1 MFSSASA
8 CTPNSQVY
16 VTFLSSKNQILDITP
31 AVDVTVNGSLI
42 EDRPISLLTGDSVTG
57 TITTPSGYLAHDLY
71 PYTLDD
77 NQHCFA
83 IVNKNNYQ
91 PTVTVDASRKKWYNY
106 IPDDFLISFYHHG
119 IIQQV
124 YPGFGQGTVDVSK
137 LHIILSPIDNSVFF
151 YSSQNVLVCKA
162 ILPAG
167 PIEYQKL
174 INTYNNSSTI
184 VYDAIILC
192 NNKKLYRI
200 RIDINFQGSQEFT
213 PTVIPISSLAPLYF
227 EQDLPNGTTFI
238 EASRRR
244 FNSSIFPVVTTLA
257 VHGTN
262 IWLAGE
268 GTLFLLTKDFILINK
283 FIVVN
288 EQILGIASIGNDVVI
303 TTKNNNAYY
312 VSSTGVVTLIYQA
325 AALGTPASL
334 NGIVYLPDSN
344 NQQIILLT
352 DNSGTYQTISTP
364 NFLPAYAREFEGK
377 IWVTGHDSI
386 QVLTIDGN
394 QISNTISFTDKVT
407 LVSVLGNSIIATHF
421 LKDVVTLDLTGI
433 KKVIPFTVDTLRGPI
448 SHIGTTPNIIKML
461 GQSSFIPINGV
472 DLTCWVNGVAGVTAN
487 NGDFFGVSYKA
498 SRNGIFRTVFILGD
512 KAFDVDIVV
521 SSSASMYDF
530 FKANVSG
537 SNALSGPLNPIYTP
551 NIGSIDNGMTSNVDI
566 GFNFNIY
573 DTTYSSVSISTEG
586 FWVMGD
592 TASLD
597 IPGMTTDA
605 FYVESGNL
613 YQGLPINN
621 VDPLNIVP
629 GILSN
634 GETPGIYYR
643 TGTDGDFNYF
653 RSRWVGTT
661 THYHP
666 LGNTVNTTTY
676 ITNSNVIPLMSISG
690 ISSGDYISG
699 NGIIISSQ
707 VQSVVTKNETS
718 IAYFGNISANYIAI
732 QNTSANIVPY
742 STAVSSVTGE
752 IAYVTSTEWIATIGN
767 IILASNNDTITVD
780 GISSVVMD
788 QGYKLNMVYFA
799 PYDPHSNISD
809 ILSIDYNNIT
819 LTAITPTSISAN
831 IHVSESDFNS
841 VYINQSIFGI
851 SISGPHIIT
860 EKITSILPDL
870 SIEYILKLDAAHT
883 LHVGDEFSV
892 SFTVFGIESG
902 KGGQPGLPVNYIMN
916 KVSLTNPIT
925 ILSPTDTINFY
936 GNFAIVDNIQT
947 ISSNTDI
954 LFKANVPAPAY
965 TYEVGIYVGAH
976 YQYIEFYY
984 DSITHSITTPVGIIN
999 SSTNYAVANAAP
1011 NSSIVFG
1018 SLVTDGIWQYL
1029 GVGSFISSYQGY
1041 IPKNVRASRIPAYF
1055 DTEARFEVAFGQHLR
1070 SLSPVLIALSYGYLE
1085 VNGGEYDG
1093 SYTPSEDDIIT
1104 VTVPFNTST
1113 RPISTILSIGDFQ
1126 IAIPAVPER
1135 LL

>member
-16 VTFLSSKNQILDITP
+16 VTFLSSKNQILGITS
-31 AVDVTVNGSLI
+31 AVDITVNGSVI
-42 EDRPISLLTGDSVTG
+42 EDRPISLLTGDSVIG
-57 TITTPSGYLAHDLY
+57 TITTPSGYLEHDLY

-77 NQHCFA
+77 KQNCFA
-83 IVNKNNYQ
+83 IVNKNNYN

-106 IPDDFLISFYHHG
+106 IPANFMISFYHSG

-124 YPGFGQGTVDVSK
+124 YPGFGQGTIDVSK
-137 LHIILSPIDNSVFF
+137 LHIILSPIDNAVFF

-200 RIDINFQGSQEFT
+200 RIDSNFQDSQEFT
-213 PTVIPISSLAPLYF
+213 PTVIPISSVAPLYF

-238 EASRRR
+238 DASRRR

-283 FIVVN
+283 FVVVN
-288 EQILGIASIGNDVVI
+288 EQILGMASIGNDVVI

-325 AALGTPASL
+325 AALGTPASF

-344 NQQIILLT
+344 NQRIILLT
-352 DNSGTYQTISTP
+352 DASGNYQTIATP
-364 NFLPAYAREFEGK
+364 DFVPSYAREFEGK

-386 QVLTIDGN
+386 KVLSIQGN
-394 QISNTISFTDKVT
+394 QIINTISFTDKVT
-407 LVSVLGNSIIATHF
+407 LVSVLQNSIIATHF

-433 KKVIPFTVDTLRGPI
+433 KKIIPFTLDTLRGPI
-448 SHIGTTPNIIKML
+448 SHIGTPPNVIKML
-461 GQSSFIPINGV
+461 GQSSFIPICGPN
-472 DLTCWVNGVAGVTAN
+472 LTCWVNGVSDTAAN

-498 SRNGIFRTVFILGD
+498 TAKGTFSTVFILGD
-512 KAFDVDIVV
+512 IAFDVEVVV
-521 SSSASMYDF
+521 SSSSSIYDF
-530 FKANVSG
+530 FEATVSG
-537 SNALSGPLNPIYTP
+537 TNALSGPFTPIYTP
-551 NIGSIDNGMTSNVDI
+551 NIGTIDNGITSNINI
-566 GFNFNIY
+566 GFNLNVY
-573 DTTYSSVSISTEG
+573 GNTYSSVSISTEG
-586 FWVMGD
+586 FWVMGN
-592 TASLD
+592 TVSLTS
-597 IPGMTTDA
+597 PGINTDA

-621 VDPLNIVP
+621 VDPLNI
-629 GILSN
+629 GLGTLSN
-634 GETPGIYYR
+634 GETPGIYYS
-643 TGTDGDFNYF
+643 TGTDDDFNYF
-653 RSRWVGTT
+653 RARWVGTT
-661 THYHP
+661 SNSYPFGT
-666 LGNTVNTTTY
+666 TIITTTNI
-676 ITNSNVIPLMSISG
+676 ITSNSIPLMSITG

-699 NGIIISSQ
+699 NGIVLSSQ
-707 VQSVVTKNETS
+707 VQSVVIKNETS

-732 QNTSANIVPY
+732 QNQSANIVPY

-752 IAYVTSTEWIATIGN
+752 IAYVTSTEWITTIGN

-780 GISSVVMD
+780 GISSIQMD
-788 QGYKLNMVYFA
+788 SGYKLSITYYA
-799 PYDPHSNISD
+799 PYDPLPHITD
-809 ILSIDYNNIT
+809 ILSIVYNNIT
-819 LTAITPTSISAN
+819 LTAITHTFLSAN
-831 IHVSESDFNS
+831 IYVSESDFNS

-851 SISGPHIIT
+851 AISGPHIIT
-860 EKITSILPDL
+860 NKITSILPDL
-870 SIEYILKLDAAHT
+870 SVEYILQLDAPHT
-883 LHVGDEFSV
+883 LHDGDEFSV
-892 SFTVFGIESG
+892 ASTIFGIEPG
-902 KGGQPGLPVNYIMN
+902 KGGNTGLPVLYMNN
-916 KVSLTNPIT
+916 KVNLTNPIT
-925 ILSPTDTINFY
+925 VTSPNDTINFY

-965 TYEVGIYVGAH
+965 TYEVGIYVGAK
-976 YQYIEFYY
+976 YQYVEFYY
-984 DSITHSITTPVGIIN
+984 DSDTHSITTPVKILD

-1018 SLVTDGIWQYL
+1018 SLTTDGIWQYL

-1055 DTEARFEVAFGQHLR
+1055 DTEARFELVFGQNIR

-1085 VNGGEYDG
+1085 VNNGKYNGT
-1093 SYTPSEDDIIT
+1093 YTPAEDDIINI
-1104 VTVPFNTST
+1104 TVPFNNSS
-1113 RPISTILSIGDFQ
+1113 RPIATILSIGDFQ
-1126 IAIPAVPER
+1126 IAIPAIPER

>member
-16 VTFLSSKNQILDITP
+16 VTFLSSKNQILDITT
-31 AVDVTVNGSLI
+31 AVDITVNGSLI
-42 EDRPISLLTGDSVTG
+42 EDRPISLLTGDSVIG
-57 TITTPSGYLAHDLY
+57 TITTPSGYLGHDLY

-77 NQHCFA
+77 KQHCFA
-83 IVNKNNYQ
+83 IVNKNNYH

-106 IPDDFLISFYHHG
+106 IPSDFLISFYHQG
-119 IIQQV
+119 MIQQV
-124 YPGFGQGTVDVSK
+124 YPGFGQGTIDVSK

-174 INTYNNSSTI
+174 ITTYPNSSTI

-200 RIDINFQGSQEFT
+200 RIDSNFKGSQEFT

-238 EASRRR
+238 DASRRR

-288 EQILGIASIGNDVVI
+288 EQILGMASIGNDVVI

-325 AALGTPASL
+325 AALGTPASC

-352 DNSGTYQTISTP
+352 DSSGTYQTIATP
-364 NFLPAYAREFEGK
+364 NFLPSYAREFEGK

-386 QVLTIDGN
+386 KVLSIEGN
-394 QISNTISFTDKVT
+394 QIINTISFTDKVT
-407 LVSVLGNSIIATHF
+407 LVSVLQNSIIATHF

-433 KKVIPFTVDTLRGPI
+433 KKIIPFTLDTLRGPI
-448 SHIGTTPNIIKML
+448 SHIGTSPNVIKML
-461 GQSSFIPINGV
+461 GQSSLIPICGT
-472 DLTCWVNGVAGVTAN
+472 DLTCWVNGVADTIAN
-487 NGDFFGVSYKA
+487 NGDFVGVSYKA
-498 SRNGIFRTVFILGD
+498 TVNGTFRTVFILGD
-512 KAFDVDIVV
+512 SAFDVDVVV

-551 NIGSIDNGMTSNVDI
+551 NIGTIDNGMTSNVDI
-566 GFNFNIY
+566 GFNFSIY
-573 DTTYSSVSISTEG
+573 GTTYSSVSISTEG
-586 FWVMGD
+586 FWVMGN
-592 TASLD
+592 TASLE
-597 IPGMTTDA
+597 IPGITTDA

-621 VDPLNIVP
+621 VDPLNI
-629 GILSN
+629 GLGTLSN
-634 GETPGIYYR
+634 GETPGIYYI
-643 TGTDGDFNYF
+643 TGTDGGFNYF
-653 RSRWVGTT
+653 RTRWVGTSN
-661 THYHP
+661 HYYP
-666 LGNTVNTTTY
+666 LGNTKITTTNI
-676 ITNSNVIPLMSISG
+676 ITSNVIPLMSTTG

-699 NGIIISSQ
+699 NGIVLSSQ

-718 IAYFGNISANYIAI
+718 IAYFGNISANFIAI
-732 QNTSANIVPY
+732 KDISANIVPY

-752 IAYVTSTEWIATIGN
+752 IAYVTSTEWITTIGN
-767 IILASNNDTITVD
+767 IILAATNDSITVD
-780 GISSVVMD
+780 GISSVQMNT
-788 QGYKLNMVYFA
+788 GYKLNMVYYV
-799 PYDPHSNISD
+799 PLDPHVNISD
-809 ILSIDYNNIT
+809 ILSINYSVIT
-819 LTAITPTSISAN
+819 LTAIIPTSISAN
-831 IHVSESDFNS
+831 IYVSESDFNS
-841 VYINQSIFGI
+841 AYINQSIFGI
-851 SISGPHIIT
+851 AISGPHIIT
-860 EKITSILPDL
+860 NKITSILPDL
-870 SIEYILKLDAAHT
+870 SIEYILQLDEAHT
-883 LHVGDEFSV
+883 LHDGDEFSIE
-892 SFTVFGIESG
+892 STVFGVEPG
-902 KGGQPGLPVNYIMN
+902 KSGQPGIPVNYVMN

-925 ILSPTDTINFY
+925 ILSPTDIIHFY

-954 LFKANVPAPAY
+954 LFKASVPAPAY
-965 TYEVGIYVGAH
+965 TYEVGIYVGAK
-976 YQYIEFYY
+976 YQYVEFYY
-984 DSITHSITTPVGIIN
+984 DSATHSKTNPVGIIN

-1018 SLVTDGIWQYL
+1018 SLTTDGIWQYL
-1029 GVGSFISSYQGY
+1029 GTGSFISSYQGY

-1055 DTEARFEVAFGQHLR
+1055 DTEARFELVFGQHVR

-1085 VNGGEYDG
+1085 VNNGEYNG
-1093 SYTPSEDDIIT
+1093 TYTPSEDDIINI
-1104 VTVPFNTST
+1104 TVPFNNSS
-1113 RPISTILSIGDFQ
+1113 RPVATILSIGDFQ
-1126 IAIPAVPER
+1126 IAIPAIPER